1 MKHMS
6 SKGQK
11 IFPTWYDYNHIKTN
25 HITHPMKIGWCS
37 IYHNANNIVL
47 FGPFFVFSNFQYL
60 ELLLYYFNNREI
72 NVKEEHLLPKP
83 VLPITQFLLIFMP
96 SQTPPIP

>member
-1 MKHMS
+1 MS
-6 SKGQK
+6 SKRQK

-47 FGPFFVFSNFQYL
+47 FVHQRDLGLFSSS
-60 ELLLYYFNNREI
+60 
-72 NVKEEHLLPKP
+72 
-83 VLPITQFLLIFMP
+83 LIFN
-96 SQTPPIP
+96 T